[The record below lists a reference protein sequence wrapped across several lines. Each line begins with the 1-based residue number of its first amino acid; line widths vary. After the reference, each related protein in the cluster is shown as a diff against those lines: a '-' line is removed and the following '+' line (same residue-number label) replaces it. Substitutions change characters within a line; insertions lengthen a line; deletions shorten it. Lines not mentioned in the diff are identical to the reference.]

1 MADPRKFIIDTDY
14 PTPAFVAKWEG
25 SVPNVP
31 AYDYKDS
38 EFAHGL
44 PFTPLIV
51 GQWSL
56 NANFEPAY
64 DLATQNGYFVG
75 VNFNQTTGSNASKIK
90 FVLYNDYSTAK
101 TFYYRIFAFAPPD
114 YDGDIP
120 AIEDSTNFR
129 LNSDFN
135 YPKLVAYDTANLTTG
150 TNYVYNHNLG
160 YIPQT
165 RVWIYDSLEGMVIP
179 VSNVYYQDGSYTS
192 TAIVTSSK
200 LEYNGSITGNKIYI
214 HVYAEEA

>member
-1 MADPRKFIIDTDY
+1 MADPRKFLIDTDY
-14 PTPAFVAKWEG
+14 PTPAFVAKWTG
-25 SVPNVP
+25 SLTVP
-31 AYDYKDS
+31 AYDSLSS
-38 EFAHGL
+38 EFAHNL

-56 NANFEPAY
+56 NPNFQPAY

-75 VNFNQTTGSNASKIK
+75 LDFNQTTGSNSSKIK
-90 FVLYNDYSTAK
+90 FELYSDYSTSK

-135 YPKLVAYDTANLTTG
+135 YPKLVAYETANLTTG

-165 RVWIYDSLEGMVIP
+165 RVWIYDSLQDMVIP
-179 VSNVYYQDGSYTS
+179 VSNVYYQDGSYSS
-192 TAIVTSSK
+192 TAVVSSTT
-200 LEYNGSITGNKIYI
+200 LEYNGSITGDKIYI
-214 HVYAEEA
+214 HIYAEEA